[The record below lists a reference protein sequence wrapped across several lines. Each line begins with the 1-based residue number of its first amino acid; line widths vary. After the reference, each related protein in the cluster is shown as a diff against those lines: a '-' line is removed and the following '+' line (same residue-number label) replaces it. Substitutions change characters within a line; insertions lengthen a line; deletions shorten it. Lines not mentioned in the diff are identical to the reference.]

1 MKEDGGLFDAL
12 RDIPELEDTIRE
24 SHPERVIIDDAHLA
38 PDERVRQVLRLRRET
53 EAEFAVVVVTWPGY
67 LREAKEFLPVAERVE
82 VKELDRD
89 EIIQVINAAGLMGP
103 DELLR
108 EINDQV
114 AGRAGLAVMLAQACL
129 TGEPFEVATCRRLL
143 ASGGTIDEINTW
155 HTEGPRRLILQ
166 PTSLRAAAV
175 EDTFFGGPGSVDF
188 EVAARCLPD
197 QSSIGRVLTRAALRG
212 AQIPRETIR
221 RYLTPG
227 DGESTIG
234 YSLLRAY
241 ELKEA
246 VQLAPQHAVAIATA
260 AYKEGVG
267 SSFALRVLL
276 DHASS
281 PNGPLDKDS
290 WDPLQVIAQRL
301 HGRRGTIADR
311 RLVIEVTDQW
321 LTEGG
326 NLEVGACALK
336 HALHPGFDDSSLD
349 PRFGDTVQIV
359 RGIEA
364 PEVVAQI
371 ASLWNEVLN
380 VVSQHRK
387 MPINPLIGALSN

>member
-1 MKEDGGLFDAL
+1 M
-12 RDIPELEDTIRE
+12 
-24 SHPERVIIDDAHLA
+24 
-38 PDERVRQVLRLRRET
+38 
-53 EAEFAVVVVTWPGY
+53 
-67 LREAKEFLPVAERVE
+67 AERVE

-114 AGRAGLAVMLAQACL
+114 VGRAGLAVMLAEACL
-129 TGEPFEVATCRRLL
+129 SGEPFEVATGRRLL
-143 ASGGTIDEINTW
+143 ASGGTIDWVNTW

-166 PTSLRAAAV
+166 PRSLRAAAV
-175 EDTFFGGPGSVDF
+175 DDTFFGEPGSVD
-188 EVAARCLPD
+188 VQDATDHLPD
-197 QSSIGRVLTRAALRG
+197 QSSIGRVLTKAALRG

-221 RYLTPG
+221 RNLALG
-227 DGESTIG
+227 DRESIIG
-234 YSLLRAY
+234 YSLLGAY
-241 ELKEA
+241 ELREA
-246 VQLAPQHAVAIATA
+246 VRLAPQHAVAIATA
-260 AYKEGVG
+260 AYNEGVG
-267 SSFALRVLL
+267 SSFALRVLV

-290 WDPLQVIAQRL
+290 WDLLQMIAQRL

-336 HALHPGFDDSSLD
+336 HALHQGFDDSSLV

-359 RGIEA
+359 RGIQA

-371 ASLWNEVLN
+371 ASLWNEVPKL
-380 VVSQHRK
+380 SHS
-387 MPINPLIGALSN
+387 IGRCRSIH